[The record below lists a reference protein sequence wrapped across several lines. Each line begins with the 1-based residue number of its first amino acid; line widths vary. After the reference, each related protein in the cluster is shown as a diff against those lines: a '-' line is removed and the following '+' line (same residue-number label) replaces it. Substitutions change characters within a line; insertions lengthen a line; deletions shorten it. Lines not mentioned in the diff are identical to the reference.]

1 MLVRFILANISDNVS
16 FLFPTDYLDFI
27 KVVRVQLHKH
37 FSQASIFY
45 FSDIKIS
52 QQQNLQFNYLKG
64 KPDRNL
70 IRKLT
75 IFVHFL

>member
-27 KVVRVQLHKH
+27 KIVRVQLDKH

-52 QQQNLQFNYLKG
+52 QQKNI
-64 KPDRNL
+64 P
-70 IRKLT
+70 T
-75 IFVHFL
+75 IKFAV

>member
-27 KVVRVQLHKH
+27 KIVGVQLHKH

-52 QQQNLQFNYLKG
+52 QQKNIPTTKFA
-64 KPDRNL
+64 
-70 IRKLT
+70 
-75 IFVHFL
+75 V